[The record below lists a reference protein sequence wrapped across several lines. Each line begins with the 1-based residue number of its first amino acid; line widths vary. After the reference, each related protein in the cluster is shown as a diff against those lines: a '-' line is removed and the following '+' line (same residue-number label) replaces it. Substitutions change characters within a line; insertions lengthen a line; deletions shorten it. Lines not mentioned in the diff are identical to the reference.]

1 MKRFFFLALAIVLVL
16 ASKAQVNPSSLEL
29 PAYSPPQMNEKI
41 IWHKR
46 YTISFNKKY
55 RIPNW
60 VAWDLTYEHTLGN
73 VSRDG
78 TTFIP
83 DMNIANSPIHSDY
96 TDSGYT
102 RGHMCPAGDNKW
114 DSQAYNESFYM
125 TNVCPQKYELNS
137 CKWKSLEE
145 RCQTTWSKDYGKIY
159 IVCGPIIPKN
169 NKRYIRDTKI
179 LIPNLFFKAILRETN
194 VNKKIHYEAIGYI
207 MTQKDQHYMNKC
219 IYTVNEIE
227 VLTGLDLFHNLD
239 DRIEEQVEDV
249 VHENKWENPYI

>member
-29 PAYSPPQMNEKI
+29 PAYSPPQINEKI

-60 VAWDLTYEHTLGN
+60 VAWELTYEHTLGN

-78 TTFIP
+78 RTFIP

-137 CKWKSLEE
+137 GKWKSLEE